1 MRKHHCAHPAS
12 TKTWAKPTVG
22 LCAAKTMMWGAMAG
36 TPHIEAVWLHAFN
49 DVTPGASLAFATTGI
64 GFDLAGVRLAED
76 SALLNA
82 GVDFAVSEKVITGLS
97 YTG

>member
-1 MRKHHCAHPAS
+1 
-12 TKTWAKPTVG
+12 
-22 LCAAKTMMWGAMAG
+22 MMWGAMAG

-76 SALLNA
+76 S
-82 GVDFAVSEKVITGLS
+82 D
-97 YTG
+97 Y